1 MKYGNRSP
9 WKRFIY
15 SPAGIIIACIGLFIL
30 VRAAWNIHEKAVV
43 ADERLSQ
50 AQAELSSLEQQKE
63 SLSSSISYLSTPA
76 GMEAELRDKYH
87 AVKAGESVAV
97 IVDDASGSAS
107 SSGVSDGTSSTPS
120 SGWWS
125 GLLNFIGF

>member
-15 SPAGIIIACIGLFIL
+15 SPAGIIIGCIGLFIL

-50 AQAELSSLEQQKE
+50 AQAELAGLEQQKE

-97 IVDDASGSAS
+97 IVDDASSSS
-107 SSGVSDGTSSTPS
+107 SSGASSEASSTPS

>member
-1 MKYGNRSP
+1 
-9 WKRFIY
+9 
-15 SPAGIIIACIGLFIL
+15 
-30 VRAAWNIHEKAVV
+30 
-43 ADERLSQ
+43 LSQ
-50 AQAELSSLEQQKE
+50 AQAELAGLEQQKE
-63 SLSSSISYLSTPA
+63 SLSDSISYLSTPA

-97 IVDDASGSAS
+97 IVDDASSSS
-107 SSGVSDGTSSTPS
+107 SSGASSEASSTPS

>member
-15 SPAGIIIACIGLFIL
+15 SPAGIIIGCIGLFIL
-30 VRAAWNIHEKAVV
+30 IRAAWNIHEKAVV

-97 IVDDASGSAS
+97 IMDDALSGAS
-107 SSGVSDGTSSTPS
+107 SSSSGGASSTPGV
-120 SGWWS
+120 GWWS

>member
-15 SPAGIIIACIGLFIL
+15 SPAGIIIGCIGLFIL

-97 IVDDASGSAS
+97 IVDDASSSS
-107 SSGVSDGTSSTPS
+107 SSGASSEASSTPS

>member
-15 SPAGIIIACIGLFIL
+15 SPAGIIIGCIGLFIL
-30 VRAAWNIHEKAVV
+30 IRAAWNIHEKAVV

-97 IVDDASGSAS
+97 IVDDASSGAS
-107 SSGVSDGTSSTPS
+107 SSSSGGASSTPGV
-120 SGWWS
+120 GWWS

>member
-15 SPAGIIIACIGLFIL
+15 SPAGIIIGCIGLFIL

-50 AQAELSSLEQQKE
+50 AQAELAGLEQQKE
-63 SLSSSISYLSTPA
+63 SLSSSISYLSTPE

-97 IVDDASGSAS
+97 IVDDASSAS
-107 SSGVSDGTSSTPS
+107 STSSVAS
-120 SGWWS
+120 SSPADSWW
-125 GLLNFIGF
+125 GKLVDFIGF

>member
-15 SPAGIIIACIGLFIL
+15 SPAGIIIGCIGLFIL
-30 VRAAWNIHEKAVV
+30 VRAAWNIHEKAIV

-50 AQAELSSLEQQKE
+50 AQAELASLEQQKE
-63 SLSSSISYLSTPA
+63 SLSSSISYLSTPE

-97 IVDDASGSAS
+97 IVDDASSAS
-107 SSGVSDGTSSTPS
+107 STSSVAS
-120 SGWWS
+120 SSPADSWW
-125 GLLNFIGF
+125 GKLVDFIGF

>member
-15 SPAGIIIACIGLFIL
+15 SPVGIIIGCIGLYML
-30 VRAAWNIHEKAVV
+30 TRAAWNIHKKAVV

>member
-15 SPAGIIIACIGLFIL
+15 SPAGIIIGCIGLFIL

-50 AQAELSSLEQQKE
+50 AQAELAGLEQQKE
-63 SLSSSISYLSTPA
+63 SLSDSISYLSTPA

>member
-15 SPAGIIIACIGLFIL
+15 SPAGIIIGCIGLFIL

-50 AQAELSSLEQQKE
+50 AQAELAGLEQQKE
-63 SLSSSISYLSTPA
+63 SLSDSISYLSTPA

-97 IVDDASGSAS
+97 IVDDASSSS
-107 SSGVSDGTSSTPS
+107 SSGASSEASSTPS